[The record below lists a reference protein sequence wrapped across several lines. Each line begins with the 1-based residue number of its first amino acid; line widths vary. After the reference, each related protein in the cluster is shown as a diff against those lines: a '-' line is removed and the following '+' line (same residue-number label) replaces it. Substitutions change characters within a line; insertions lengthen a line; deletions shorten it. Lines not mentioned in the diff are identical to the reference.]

1 MWREGLKKLLEPYS
15 PPVET
20 KEGIYTELVDE
31 EGEVYDRLAFYVENP
46 EEEWALVKALVE
58 AIEDLTDHDIPG
70 RNVFAFGF
78 KPDFNGTVI
87 KLSFFDAEPGK
98 GAAIGKVPERILEI
112 AERNAIPVSRA
123 EEEGIPILGRIPY
136 DRAIPESMSMLKP
149 VVEAFPESKA
159 SKAIEKIAETIKK
172 ELLG

>member
-1 MWREGLKKLLEPYS
+1 MWREELKKLLEPYS

-46 EEEWALVKALVE
+46 EREWSLVKVLIE
-58 AIEDLTDHDIPG
+58 AIADLTDHDIPG

-78 KPDFNGTVI
+78 RPDFNGTLI

-98 GAAIGKVPERILEI
+98 GAVIGKVPERLVEI
-112 AERNAIPVSRA
+112 AEKNAIPVIWA
-123 EEEGIPILGRIPY
+123 EGEGIGLPREYKEEDFEALVK
-136 DRAIPESMSMLKP
+136 L
-149 VVEAFPESKA
+149 VEAVTFEW
-159 SKAIEKIAETIKK
+159 
-172 ELLG
+172 

>member
-1 MWREGLKKLLEPYS
+1 MGWKEKLKALLEPYS
-15 PPVET
+15 PPIET

-46 EEEWALVKALVE
+46 EEEWPLVEALVG

-78 KPDFNGTVI
+78 RPEFGGTVI

-98 GAAIGKVPERILEI
+98 GVVVGEVPERLVEI
-112 AERNAIPVSRA
+112 AESNGLSMLWT
-123 EEEGIPILGRIPY
+123 EGEGIGLPRDHTEKDFETLVK
-136 DRAIPESMSMLKP
+136 L
-149 VVEAFPESKA
+149 VEAATFEW
-159 SKAIEKIAETIKK
+159 
-172 ELLG
+172 